1 MEMKYVAYGKDLP
14 SNLNEMNSREKIIKK
29 KLLWKPGFP
38 AEDVLVGG
46 THSCVFAAWA

>member
-1 MEMKYVAYGKDLP
+1 MEMKYLAYGKDLP
-14 SNLNEMNSREKIIKK
+14 SNLNEMNSRGKKK

-46 THSCVFAAWA
+46 TYSCVFAARA